1 MCSIVAGSISWAAWV
16 SRDLI
21 FTKCLMQWWASFSS
35 TLIYFCNIST
45 MYSTCATTTITS
57 TITSTITTSVTN
69 HYTEILIT
77 TPLSLHVVNDMVCPY
92 FLWLL
97 WNSLPLGAGYF
108 FYKLSFCINYAITVT
123 CVVIVNSTWTK
134 CRVIWDLWHDLQRQ
148 RYS

>member
-45 MYSTCATTTITS
+45 MYSTCTTTTITS
-57 TITSTITTSVTN
+57 NNNFNNNNNS
-69 HYTEILIT
+69 HQ
-77 TPLSLHVVNDMVCPY
+77 SLHRNSNNYTTIIACELYGMSLFPLIVVEFAALRCRV
-92 FLWLL
+92 
-97 WNSLPLGAGYF
+97 F
-108 FYKLSFCINYAITVT
+108 FYKLSLCINYAITVT
-123 CVVIVNSTWTK
+123 YVVIVNSTWTK

-148 RYS
+148 RYY